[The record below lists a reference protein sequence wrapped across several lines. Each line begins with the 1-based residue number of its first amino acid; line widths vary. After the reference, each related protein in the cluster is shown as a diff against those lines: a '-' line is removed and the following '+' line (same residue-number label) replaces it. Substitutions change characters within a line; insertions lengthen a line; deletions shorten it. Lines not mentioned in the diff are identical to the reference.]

1 MRKNQSKVQN
11 LNKILKTQNKEFSR
25 NKNQSILMKKFKSF

>member
-1 MRKNQSKVQN
+1 MRKNQSKVQK

-25 NKNQSILMKKFKSF
+25 NKNQLILMKKFKS

>member
-11 LNKILKTQNKEFSR
+11 LNKILKTQNKEFFR

>member
-1 MRKNQSKVQN
+1 MRKNQSKLQKP
-11 LNKILKTQNKEFSR
+11 NKILKTQNKEFSR